1 LIPPAQEDGEE
12 EKQWLPEKLRAKFR
26 DRKKWKKKWK
36 KNYVA
41 KNQTK
46 VRAFKLK
53 NPGNVRQ
60 SNRRRTDYSR
70 ERCTEQSVAVRAKE
84 RREKEERERRE
95 EWTTIP
101 GPNRDRTQFPFKRTS
116 IWRLKTLRTSFV
128 QKIHTH
134 NQPFMGLY

>member
-1 LIPPAQEDGEE
+1 MA
-12 EKQWLPEKLRAKFR
+12 
-26 DRKKWKKKWK
+26 KKKNSGYLKNFERNSGIGRNEK
-36 KNYVA
+36 KKKIDCK

-101 GPNRDRTQFPFKRTS
+101 CPNRDRTQFPF
-116 IWRLKTLRTSFV
+116 
-128 QKIHTH
+128 
-134 NQPFMGLY
+134 